1 MRHIPFLAIIVIA
14 YNVLAFS
21 ADTLLTKTVW
31 DIRLISGAQWQFTVN
46 DLLLCAAV
54 ILLYVELFKAT
65 RTSAASIFDHM
76 LSLAIFVA
84 CLVEFLLIP
93 RFGNSVFL
101 VITLITLLDVV
112 AGFTITISTA
122 RRDFG
127 FGQHSSPS

>member
-1 MRHIPFLAIIVIA
+1 MRHIPFLAIIVFA
-14 YNVLAFS
+14 YNALAF
-21 ADTLLTKTVW
+21 AAGNVFVKPVW
-31 DIRLISGAQWQFTVN
+31 VVRLVSGAQWHFSVS

-54 ILLYVELFKAT
+54 LLLYVELFKAT
-65 RTSAASIFDHM
+65 RTSSASIIDHI
-76 LSLAIFVA
+76 LSLAIFVI
-84 CLVEFLLIP
+84 CLVEFLLIG

-127 FGQHSSPS
+127 VGSHAGL

>member
-1 MRHIPFLAIIVIA
+1 MKHIPFLAIIVIA

-21 ADTLLTKTVW
+21 AGTVLSKPIW
-31 DIRLISGAQWQFTVN
+31 GMQLVSGAQWSFTVS

-54 ILLYVELFKAT
+54 VLLYIELFKAT
-65 RTSAASIFDHM
+65 RTSTASIFDHI
-76 LSLAIFVA
+76 LSLVLFVV
-84 CLVEFLLIP
+84 CLVEFLLIGP
-93 RFGNSVFL
+93 FGNSVFL

-127 FGQHSSPS
+127 VGSHAGI